1 MKRGKLLVM
10 GQERVVWEDQVQN
23 ALEALKTAPGKND
36 RVLLRAIVEDWA
48 ARRMDEPM
56 FAGEVK
62 DSKLECYAA
71 GVLSPDEKLAILRM
85 NHELEKGCNRWGT
98 LMDEEPNAHKF
109 GNAKTD
115 PRPLTDGTYDGAKI
129 PVGSAELKMGQ
140 AQGTEGVAI

>member
-36 RVLLRAIVEDWA
+36 RALLRAIVEDWA

-56 FAGEVK
+56 FA
-62 DSKLECYAA
+62 A
-71 GVLSPDEKLAILRM
+71 
-85 NHELEKGCNRWGT
+85 

-109 GNAKTD
+109 GIPNTE
-115 PRPLTDGTYDGAKI
+115 PRPLKDGTYDGAKI
-129 PVGSAELKMGQ
+129 PVVLSPEEKEDLRKVWAVPSAEELREGAKLKMEQ
-140 AQGTEGVAI
+140 AQRTEGMAI

>member
-56 FAGEVK
+56 FAGEGTK
-62 DSKLECYAA
+62 A
-71 GVLSPDEKLAILRM
+71 VLSPEEIQAILRT
-85 NHELEKGCNRWGT
+85 NFELEKGGV
-98 LMDEEPNAHKF
+98 LAAH
-109 GNAKTD
+109 
-115 PRPLTDGTYDGAKI
+115 
-129 PVGSAELKMGQ
+129 GSAPQ
-140 AQGTEGVAI
+140 RTEGVAI

>member
-56 FAGEVK
+56 FVA
-62 DSKLECYAA
+62 
-71 GVLSPDEKLAILRM
+71 
-85 NHELEKGCNRWGT
+85 

-115 PRPLTDGTYDGAKI
+115 PRPLKDGTYDMAKL

-140 AQGTEGVAI
+140 AQGTESVVP